1 MLRSA
6 DEMLVRPRF
15 FNRFVRSERGT
26 STVEYATMLGLIGT
40 IAAAGVVVVG
50 SGMNG
55 AFLGVGSSGSASS
68 ATSSSGTSMPAVKTV
83 FADSFAD
90 PKASAAQWKFDG
102 PWWTLSGGQLHGNAT
117 PAWGGTEIAAAE
129 NSSFQNGTISFDASM
144 SQGAGFGVF
153 FRLQAD
159 AVTGGPLNGYCFQ
172 YDAVF
177 GGFVLR
183 KWVNGL
189 EISPPIAMK
198 IAPAGYQWLGVD
210 RQIQVT
216 TVGSQITISVDGV
229 QVLSASDSTY
239 ASGSVGLRL
248 WNKPGTSF
256 DNFAI
261 TTP

>member
-1 MLRSA
+1 MLSIG
-6 DEMLVRPRF
+6 DEMMERPKLSSH
-15 FNRFVRSERGT
+15 FVRSERGT
-26 STVEYATMLGLIGT
+26 TSIEYAVILGLVGT
-40 IAAAGVVVVG
+40 LAAAGVVLVG
-50 SGMNG
+50 GGMNN
-55 AFLGVGSSGSASS
+55 AFSGVGSSGSASS
-68 ATSSSGTSMPAVKTV
+68 ASSSSGTSTPAVKTV

-90 PKASAAQWKFDG
+90 AKASAAQWKFDG
-102 PWWTLSGGQLHGNAT
+102 PWWTVSGGQLHGNAT

-129 NSSFQNGTISFDASM
+129 NSSFQNGTISFDAVM
-144 SQGAGFGVF
+144 SQGAGYGVY

-198 IAPAGYQWLGVD
+198 MAPVGYQWLGVD

-216 TVGSQITISVDGV
+216 TVGSQITISVDGA